1 MPPIR
6 EANFVYLLI
15 GLLIALIAGPVFLE
29 LTDHPRSF
37 VTSLAFS
44 ATLIFGIWSLTD
56 SRKMFMIGMSL
67 VIINILLTITGL
79 LRPLLIIDTLSL
91 LVALAF
97 CSMSLV
103 IALRHVLFGRRMD
116 LNRMIGG
123 ICVYLLL
130 GISISILNMLV
141 YRFIPGSFNGLSGSA
156 AETGGV
162 NLIYYSFVT
171 MTTLG
176 YGDITPAGPLA
187 RLLAYLS
194 AIAGQFYIAI
204 LVGTLVGMY
213 LSQRRNDDKQSPDSG
228 K

>member
-6 EANFVYLLI
+6 ETNFVYLLL
-15 GLLIALIAGPVFLE
+15 GLLVSLIAGPVFLE
-29 LTDHPRSF
+29 FTEHTRGLITNLT
-37 VTSLAFS
+37 FS
-44 ATLIFGIWSLTD
+44 ATLIIGIWSLTD
-56 SRKMFMIGMSL
+56 SRKLFMIGMGM
-67 VIINILLTITGL
+67 VIINIILSAIGL
-79 LRPLLIIDTLSL
+79 LRPSTIIDTLSL

-103 IALRHVLFGRRMD
+103 IALRHVLFGRSMD
-116 LNRMIGG
+116 LNRMIGA

-141 YRFIPGSFNGLSGSA
+141 YHFIPGSFNGLTGSA
-156 AETGGV
+156 TEATGID
-162 NLIYYSFVT
+162 LIYYSFVT

-187 RLLAYLS
+187 RFLAYLA
-194 AIAGQFYIAI
+194 AITGQFYIAL

-213 LSQRRNDDKQSPDSG
+213 LSQRNNDDAQPPG
-228 K
+228 